1 MVVRR
6 GKPIRGFGDDGS
18 SSSDSDDAG
27 FAAISKKTSGKKR
40 PRSSSG
46 VANNPS
52 ANRSNEKKD
61 DNDGDNYVTASAL
74 PTTETSSNKRHHHA
88 NASRQA
94 KMDALL
100 EELQS
105 TKPTDPS
112 TSTPSEDV
120 GSIYAHE
127 TSYYGD
133 GYDRP
138 PPQKMGSYVEPGQEH
153 LTTNIF
159 VGNLDACTTEEELTD
174 AFRQFGEDRFCVA
187 DSWPGCISDLNTANN
202 NCEIAFEIFSLSQV
216 ISILLKSC
224 GRELARNVLETEIL
238 GSSVSCHGK
247 MQKTRLTHT
256 VMRMFLVM
264 GDVLS

>member
-6 GKPIRGFGDDGS
+6 GKPLKGFGDDSS

-27 FAAISKKTSGKKR
+27 FAAISKNKSGKKR

-52 ANRSNEKKD
+52 ASSSNEKNND
-61 DNDGDNYVTASAL
+61 DDGNNHSTASVL
-74 PTTETSSNKRHHHA
+74 LTTETSSNKRHHHA

-105 TKPTDPS
+105 TKPTDPA
-112 TSTPSEDV
+112 TSQAEDY

-159 VGNLDACTTEEELTD
+159 VGNLDPTTTEEELTD
-174 AFRQFGEDRFCVA
+174 AFRQFGEDRFCV
-187 DSWPGCISDLNTANN
+187 S
-202 NCEIAFEIFSLSQV
+202 
-216 ISILLKSC
+216 
-224 GRELARNVLETEIL
+224 ELGA
-238 GSSVSCHGK
+238 
-247 MQKTRLTHT
+247 
-256 VMRMFLVM
+256 
-264 GDVLS
+264 